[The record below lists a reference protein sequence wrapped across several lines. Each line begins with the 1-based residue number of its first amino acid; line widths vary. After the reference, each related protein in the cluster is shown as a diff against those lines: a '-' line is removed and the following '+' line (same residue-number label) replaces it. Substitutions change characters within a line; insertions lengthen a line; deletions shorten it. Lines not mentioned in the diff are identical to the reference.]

1 MNQELLKNIGQ
12 ILHNRRLKRNISVE
26 KISENTKISI
36 KNVIYIEKG
45 EFHKL
50 PGVFYQKSFIKIYA
64 TYLRIKPENVL
75 KMYEE
80 ATKVTYVNKEN
91 VKENYK
97 EQGTK
102 KIEILNYFFSD
113 KKLPTLGFL
122 LICLISFFFIITFKI
137 FIPNQKIQSENYS
150 LNNDID
156 KIQNE
161 NYSEERTADIIDEIE
176 SLKQQS
182 TIQNTNLE
190 IDENSDYANN
200 LLNTRVFSKEILAT
214 EDVWLEIQDDQ
225 NNSLIAT
232 LLKKNETFII
242 PNEEGLKIS
251 VSNAGAIKI
260 KNGDILSEELGSFG
274 NVLKSV
280 SLDSLLNKY

>member
-12 ILHNRRLKRNISVE
+12 ILHNRRLKRDISVE

-36 KNVIYIEKG
+36 KNIIYIEKG

-80 ATKVTYVNKEN
+80 ATKVTHVHKEN

-97 EQGTK
+97 EQETK
-102 KIEILNYFFSD
+102 KIEIFNYFFSD

-122 LICLISFFFIITFKI
+122 LVCLISFFFIITFKI

>member
-1 MNQELLKNIGQ
+1 M
-12 ILHNRRLKRNISVE
+12 
-26 KISENTKISI
+26 
-36 KNVIYIEKG
+36 
-45 EFHKL
+45 
-50 PGVFYQKSFIKIYA
+50 
-64 TYLRIKPENVL
+64 
-75 KMYEE
+75 
-80 ATKVTYVNKEN
+80 
-91 VKENYK
+91 
-97 EQGTK
+97 
-102 KIEILNYFFSD
+102 
-113 KKLPTLGFL
+113 
-122 LICLISFFFIITFKI
+122 IT
-137 FIPNQKIQSENYS
+137 
-150 LNNDID
+150 
-156 KIQNE
+156 
-161 NYSEERTADIIDEIE
+161 T
-176 SLKQQS
+176 
-182 TIQNTNLE
+182 
-190 IDENSDYANN
+190 NN

>member
-12 ILHNRRLKRNISVE
+12 ILRNRRLKRDISLE

-36 KNVIYIEKG
+36 KNIIYIEKG